1 MYVEIDIDA
10 SEIASEV
17 ISELDLSDEIE
28 DAVRDAINNS
38 LDYDDIR
45 YHIEDDIS
53 LSSWDQIEGAV
64 GDVDDMLEA
73 SDTFTE
79 LQRTV
84 ERLVEHLGLPEE
96 RTGKEQIQDLIES
109 GKITLVNLET
119 IVANQCDEQ
128 RRNMKRMNKTELVY
142 TAQQMGYHV
151 YESMTI
157 AEIHEAVGL

>member
-53 LSSWDQIEGAV
+53 LSSWDQIGFD
-64 GDVDDMLEA
+64 GTHG
-73 SDTFTE
+73 S
-79 LQRTV
+79 
-84 ERLVEHLGLPEE
+84 
-96 RTGKEQIQDLIES
+96 
-109 GKITLVNLET
+109 
-119 IVANQCDEQ
+119 
-128 RRNMKRMNKTELVY
+128 
-142 TAQQMGYHV
+142 
-151 YESMTI
+151 
-157 AEIHEAVGL
+157 